1 LAGTNHAE
9 AGAIN
14 RRKMGRGLSQQAFHI
29 ELKIKRVDDEFA
41 PDCQQPAPAIVAV
54 ITWVGLSYLLG
65 RYFRHFENLD
75 KTYGPLGAAIG
86 LYVWFYLS
94 GFAIL
99 LGGEINFLLGEL
111 RDHRTLQSSTP
122 VRSQS
127 RI

>member
-1 LAGTNHAE
+1 VLARAVSVFPVLRWVALAGTNHAE

-14 RRKMGRGLSQQAFHI
+14 RRKTGRGLSQQAFHI

-65 RYFRHFENLD
+65 RYFRHFENLG

-94 GFAIL
+94 GLPFC
-99 LGGEINFLLGEL
+99 
-111 RDHRTLQSSTP
+111 
-122 VRSQS
+122 
-127 RI
+127 